1 MFGANKFLNDFVKM
15 RQNLHEDK
23 KTDLGKKHT
32 QPVSDASSLSIASI
46 IEKKP
51 PCKDVLKFFQKKI
64 SSIGYDSE

>member
-1 MFGANKFLNDFVKM
+1 MFGSNKFLNDFVKM
-15 RQNLHEDK
+15 RSTLHEGK
-23 KTDLGKKHT
+23 KTDIGKKHAQST
-32 QPVSDASSLSIASI
+32 SDVSSLSIATI